1 MSMKRTDL
9 EKHMAKKID
18 GRMKSSAVPAR
29 FGEASAAPPRRQ
41 PDAAAAAEKMV
52 ALSCRL
58 PAGLLKQLRARAA
71 LSEGGVNAALAQAV
85 ERWLAS
91 D

>member
-9 EKHMAKKID
+9 EKNMAKKLD
-18 GRMKSSAVPAR
+18 GRMKSAAVPAR
-29 FGEASAAPPRRQ
+29 FGEASAAPPKRQ
-41 PDAAAAAEKMV
+41 ADPAAAAEKMV
-52 ALSCRL
+52 AVSCRL

-71 LSEGGVNAALAQAV
+71 GQEGGINAALAQAV
-85 ERWLAS
+85 ERWLAA